1 MNKEGRK
8 SNKKTLAMVAVCLLV
23 GIVAFTAG
31 MFFGTY
37 SKAEQLNNEK
47 SGEFETKV
55 EEAATKDDDVFIEG
69 VLAGMDYISLGML
82 YEYNV
87 ISEEEYESLN
97 EVLMEYIL
105 NPTEEN
111 CDKWHELFEEK
122 MLAENSEPFD
132 STK

>member
-1 MNKEGRK
+1 
-8 SNKKTLAMVAVCLLV
+8 
-23 GIVAFTAG
+23 
-31 MFFGTY
+31 
-37 SKAEQLNNEK
+37 
-47 SGEFETKV
+47 
-55 EEAATKDDDVFIEG
+55 
-69 VLAGMDYISLGML
+69 MDYISLGML